1 MYGFTQSHI
10 ACKLKGTYIGP
21 YNIELYVSNYGQS
34 QTENELVHV
43 DSLGQPFLFHTL
55 ADIENINAMSGTYYF
70 STLIFFEKMKMY
82 FSKTIFD
89 RILVNYWFP
98 FSPFLITMI
107 ESFSLFPILFALLS
121 TNWYH

>member
-1 MYGFTQSHI
+1 METIQGRKLFKGGNYLRKYGTLSLSVSIMFAFQTDEFGHLYGFTESHI

-55 ADIENINAMSGTYYF
+55 ADIENINAMSGT
-70 STLIFFEKMKMY
+70 
-82 FSKTIFD
+82 
-89 RILVNYWFP
+89 
-98 FSPFLITMI
+98 
-107 ESFSLFPILFALLS
+107 
-121 TNWYH
+121 

>member
-1 MYGFTQSHI
+1 MVILAFQTNEFGHLYGFTESHI

-55 ADIENINAMSGTYYF
+55 ADIENINAMSGT
-70 STLIFFEKMKMY
+70 
-82 FSKTIFD
+82 
-89 RILVNYWFP
+89 
-98 FSPFLITMI
+98 
-107 ESFSLFPILFALLS
+107 
-121 TNWYH
+121 

>member
-1 MYGFTQSHI
+1 MRSNEKDEVCHSFLVEIFTKSLHRGGVVILAFQTNEFGHLYGFTESHI

-55 ADIENINAMSGTYYF
+55 ADIENINAMSGT
-70 STLIFFEKMKMY
+70 
-82 FSKTIFD
+82 
-89 RILVNYWFP
+89 
-98 FSPFLITMI
+98 
-107 ESFSLFPILFALLS
+107 
-121 TNWYH
+121 